1 MDNFSVDYSSIN
13 KSDILNVDKYLMVKN
28 RYKWLEMFQSIR
40 KLLIG
45 LLRTCTNFNEH
56 NFWSFD
62 ELLVSNLKKPI
73 KCLSLKNQPCKAG
86 PTLVNINANETAFYL
101 LIVSFNKYG
110 GSCNKFD
117 HLIKFNLSDQ
127 VCVPN

>member
-28 RYKWLEMFQSIR
+28 RYKWLEMFQFIR

-73 KCLSLKNQPCKAG
+73 KCLSLTNQPCKAG
-86 PTLVNINANETAFYL
+86 PTLVNINAYETPFYL

>member
-28 RYKWLEMFQSIR
+28 RYKWLEMFQFIK

-45 LLRTCTNFNEH
+45 LSRTCKNFDEH

-62 ELLVSNLKKPI
+62 DLLVSNLKKPI
-73 KCLSLKNQPCKAG
+73 KCLSLKNEPCKAG
-86 PTLVNINANETAFYL
+86 PTLVNINSNETPFYL

-110 GSCNKFD
+110 GSCNKID
-117 HLIKFNLSDQ
+117 HLIKFNPSDQ